1 MFPPTRLFVV
11 AALRH
16 SRRLLRLFSN
26 VMARGVNENA
36 VSRQRCGPLR
46 LRLDAQAAPCRAGAT
61 RLTAGVRRRKLPGV
75 KRLMVIAALLF
86 AADSAAAQSAGA
98 GAEPA
103 AAAPAAQS
111 AVAGAAAA
119 APVAPATPSE
129 CQLRLAKIAL
139 FQALP
144 PLLGPGECGAG
155 DVVLLQS
162 VMLPGAARVAV
173 TPPATLRCAMAEQ
186 IALWLR
192 DDVAAEALKLGA
204 ALHGVDNYDSYEC
217 RTQNRVPGA
226 PLSEHGRANALD
238 IRALQ
243 LANGKV
249 IGLTDPEV
257 AKDWRE
263 RVRASACARF
273 TTVLGPGS
281 DGAHEEHIHVDLAER
296 HSGYRI
302 CEWDVRD
309 PAAQAISAEL
319 AAATGAAA
327 KTKPEPAAAKIA
339 DPVPLPRPRPV
350 FADAGAKPRLKKFR
364 W

>member
-1 MFPPTRLFVV
+1 
-11 AALRH
+11 
-16 SRRLLRLFSN
+16 
-26 VMARGVNENA
+26 
-36 VSRQRCGPLR
+36 
-46 LRLDAQAAPCRAGAT
+46 
-61 RLTAGVRRRKLPGV
+61 LT
-75 KRLMVIAALLF
+75 ITAALLF
-86 AADSAAAQSAGA
+86 AADLAAAQSAVA
-98 GAEPA
+98 GAEP

-119 APVAPATPSE
+119 APAAPATPSE

-162 VMLPGAARVAV
+162 VVLRGAAGVAV

-192 DDVAAEALKLGA
+192 DDVAAETLKLGA
-204 ALHGVDNYDSYEC
+204 ALRGVDNYDSYEC

-238 IRALQ
+238 IRALR

-249 IGLTDPEV
+249 IGLTDVEV

-296 HSGYRI
+296 RSGYRI
-302 CEWDVRD
+302 CEWDVRE
-309 PAAQAISAEL
+309 PGALATNAERV
-319 AAATGAAA
+319 AETGAAT
-327 KTKPEPAAAKIA
+327 KTRPEAAMAKIA

-350 FADAGAKPRLKKFR
+350 FADAGAKPRLKRFR

>member
-1 MFPPTRLFVV
+1 
-11 AALRH
+11 
-16 SRRLLRLFSN
+16 LRLVALGAS
-26 VMARGVNENA
+26 G
-36 VSRQRCGPLR
+36 
-46 LRLDAQAAPCRAGAT
+46 RAGAA
-61 RLTAGVRRRKLPGV
+61 RLTTGAMRRKLAGV
-75 KRLMVIAALLF
+75 KGLMVIAALLF
-86 AADSAAAQSAGA
+86 AADPAAAQGTVA

-103 AAAPAAQS
+103 AAASAAQS
-111 AVAGAAAA
+111 AIAGAAAA
-119 APVAPATPSE
+119 APAAPATPSE
-129 CQLRLAKIAL
+129 CQLRLAKVAL

-144 PLLGPGECGAG
+144 PLVGPGECGAG

-162 VMLPGAARVAV
+162 VMLPDAAKVAV
-173 TPPATLRCAMAEQ
+173 APPATLRCAMAEQ
-186 IALWLR
+186 ISLWLR
-192 DDVAAEALKLGA
+192 DDVAAETLKLGA
-204 ALHGVDNYDSYEC
+204 ALRGLDNYDSYEC
-217 RTQNRVPGA
+217 RSQNRVPGA

-238 IRALQ
+238 IRALR

-263 RVRASACARF
+263 RLRSSACARF

-296 HSGYRI
+296 RSGYRI
-302 CEWDVRD
+302 CEWDVRA
-309 PAAQAISAEL
+309 PAAPANNAEL
-319 AAATGAAA
+319 AAATGAVM

-350 FADAGAKPRLKKFR
+350 FADAGARPRLRKFR